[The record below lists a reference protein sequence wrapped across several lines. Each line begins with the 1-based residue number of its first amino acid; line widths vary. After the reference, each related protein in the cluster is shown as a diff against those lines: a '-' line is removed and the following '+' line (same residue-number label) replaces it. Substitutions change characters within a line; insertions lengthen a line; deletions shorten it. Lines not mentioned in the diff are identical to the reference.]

1 MSEQLLPGYII
12 RRGSAL
18 ERSLLLK
25 FMQRTYEDL
34 FPNEDFSHLEQTVK
48 QYFSSDTP
56 LWWVEEE
63 GEQGAGSG
71 EQGEQ
76 GEQREQGAGS
86 GEQGE
91 QGAGSGEQGE
101 IRRISNAPCPIP
113 NAQFPI
119 LRQLLET
126 LRERSVQV
134 PNSPIAC
141 LWVGNAIDQVQGNRH
156 AHIFILYVVPEHR
169 RRGIGRALMRYIEN
183 WAIERGDR
191 QIGLQVFQSNKPALN
206 LYNQLGYQTQSIW
219 MVKFLSA
226 EQ

>member
-1 MSEQLLPGYII
+1 VSEQLLPGYII
-12 RRGSAL
+12 RRGSLL

-25 FMQRTYEDL
+25 FMQRTYQDL

-63 GEQGAGSG
+63 GEQGSGGAG
-71 EQGEQ
+71 EQG
-76 GEQREQGAGS
+76 
-86 GEQGE
+86 
-91 QGAGSGEQGE
+91 
-101 IRRISNAPCPIP
+101 SNKKSLSSAPLPLCPS
-113 NAQFPI
+113 A
-119 LRQLLET
+119 
-126 LRERSVQV
+126 
-134 PNSPIAC
+134 PIAC
-141 LWVGNAIDQVQGNRH
+141 LWVGNAIDQVHGNRH

-169 RRGIGRALMRYIEN
+169 RRGIGTALMRYVEN
-183 WAIERGDR
+183 WAIQRGDR

-226 EQ
+226 EK

>member
-12 RRGSAL
+12 RRGSTL

-25 FMQRTYEDL
+25 FMQRTYQDL

-63 GEQGAGSG
+63 GEQGALSW
-71 EQGEQ
+71 EQGEM
-76 GEQREQGAGS
+76 RET
-86 GEQGE
+86 
-91 QGAGSGEQGE
+91 
-101 IRRISNAPCPIP
+101 RRISNAPCPIP
-113 NAQFPI
+113 NAPFPM
-119 LRQLLET
+119 
-126 LRERSVQV
+126 

-169 RRGIGRALMRYIEN
+169 RQGIGRALMRYVEN
-183 WAIERGDR
+183 WAIQRGDR

-206 LYNQLGYQTQSIW
+206 LYNQLGYQTQSLW

-226 EQ
+226 EK

>member
-1 MSEQLLPGYII
+1 MI
-12 RRGSAL
+12 RRGSTL

-25 FMQRTYEDL
+25 FMHRTYQDL

-63 GEQGAGSG
+63 GEQGAGS
-71 EQGEQ
+71 
-76 GEQREQGAGS
+76 REQGAGS
-86 GEQGE
+86 RGQGV
-91 QGAGSGEQGE
+91 GS
-101 IRRISNAPCPIP
+101 RINNSIP

-119 LRQLLET
+119 
-126 LRERSVQV
+126 
-134 PNSPIAC
+134 PNSQFPIAC
-141 LWVGNAIDQVQGNRH
+141 LWVGNAIDQVHGNRH

-169 RRGIGRALMRYIEN
+169 RRGIGTALMRYVED
-183 WAIERGDR
+183 WAIQRGDR

-206 LYNQLGYQTQSIW
+206 LYNQLGYQTQSLW

-226 EQ
+226 EK